1 MGATSVAM
9 TSSHG
14 LIATGVAPTGRSAAQ
29 RLASRTG
36 SGTLHRSIWPAGR
49 TYQPSRRLRRASVAA
64 AKVFESVRSTCSGVH
79 HAYIA
84 PAMLRMAVEGA
95 VRRHAPLTLAQG
107 LFA

>member
-1 MGATSVAM
+1 MGVQITDA
-9 TSSHG
+9 
-14 LIATGVAPTGRSAAQ
+14 GVEITLGMRVQWANLFGRVYMAA
-29 RLASRTG
+29 
-36 SGTLHRSIWPAGR
+36 I
-49 TYQPSRRLRRASVAA
+49 
-64 AKVFESVRSTCSGVH
+64 SGVH